1 MTIRQTKPHRLY
13 LFIIWGII
21 LTCSFLWSEN
31 VEAKDAVFIVSSS
44 NHNFIEKNGTFF
56 CHDLQDAIEKACLYE
71 GGTSKVLLYDNV
83 YYLNKPIEIK
93 NNKSK
98 IVIKGI
104 NRAIIT
110 SGIIING
117 EKKGDVIELSC
128 DGYSRQL
135 LVNDKSVPITSS
147 FNEPADLLKYDSI
160 CKISDTLYTFYF
172 PENVFNMI
180 ALGADI
186 FVYSQWQTIKFKV
199 IALDKL
205 TNTVLVS
212 TEGNK
217 ITHGIATNSRCSI
230 YNSKKLIVPGS
241 FYSDNNKVFYYPY
254 KSDTS
259 DIDTRGDVYR
269 VPFLCTLIRVENC
282 QNIIFE
288 NIVVKN
294 ATTTEWYYQQ
304 FQVDNNVSN
313 AVEVISS
320 QSISFDKCDFTE
332 NMGYC
337 LMLGENSNNCTISG
351 CSFYDTYGG
360 GIRLGSTYNDN
371 TNSITINDNLI
382 KSYGRIHSSSVA
394 IFVQRAH
401 DVIITNNTICDG
413 FYSAISLGWTWGY
426 GESSS
431 FNNYVANNY
440 IHHIM
445 RGVLSDGAAIY
456 TLGDQHGTIIENN
469 YMHDII
475 SYSYPSSASSL
486 LYFDEG
492 TSNLIARNNI
502 GYGAHYGLWIHYG
515 KNIMFDRN
523 VIGFTNLE
531 SFRLTRPDMSSNI
544 DATNNFIVNDVG
556 NVYGVSF
563 AEHAKLKDNK
573 SFSYNFHK
581 KKNGKDYFTEE
592 PITDYMSVNNL
603 VRKGY
608 LKHRFKYGVKSKRL
622 QKLSELPDS
631 IIVGDKGFV
640 KDNVKEVSKYFD

>member
-1 MTIRQTKPHRLY
+1 MTSKRTKPHSLY
-13 LFIIWGII
+13 IFFGIVF
-21 LTCSFLWSEN
+21 TCSFIWIEN

-44 NHNFIEKNGTFF
+44 NQNFAKINGSYFF
-56 CHDLQDAIEKACLYE
+56 CDLQDAIQAACLYE
-71 GGTSKVLLYDNV
+71 GGTCKVLLYDDV
-83 YYLNKPIEIK
+83 YYLNKPIELK

-104 NRAIIT
+104 NRPIIT
-110 SGIIING
+110 SGIIIDG
-117 EKKGDVIELSC
+117 EKKKDVVELSC

-135 LVNDKSVPITSS
+135 IVNEESVPISSS
-147 FNEPADLLKYDSI
+147 FHKPVDLLKYDSI
-160 CKISDTLYTFYF
+160 CKISDILYNLYF
-172 PENVFNMI
+172 SEKVCNMI
-180 ALGADI
+180 TPGSDI

-199 IALDKL
+199 IALDNL
-205 TNTVLVS
+205 TNAVLVT
-212 TEGNK
+212 TEGSK
-217 ITHGIATNSRCSI
+217 ITHGIAPNSRCSI
-230 YNSKKLIVPGS
+230 YNSKNLIEPGS
-241 FYSDNNKVFYYPY
+241 FYSDNNKVFYYPD
-254 KSDTS
+254 KSDT
-259 DIDTRGDVYR
+259 DTHGDVYR

-282 QNIIFE
+282 HNVTFE
-288 NIVVKN
+288 NIVIKN

-304 FQVDNNVSN
+304 FQADNNISN

-337 LMLGENSNNCTISG
+337 LMLGENSINCTISG
-351 CSFYDTYGG
+351 CCIYDTYGG
-360 GIRLGSTYNDN
+360 GIRLGSTRNDN
-371 TNSITINDNLI
+371 SNSITINDNLI

-401 DVIITNNTICDG
+401 DVIITNNTVCDG

-531 SFRLTRPDMSSNI
+531 SFRLTQPYMSSNI

-573 SFSYNFHK
+573 SFSYNFHT

-592 PITDYMSVNNL
+592 AITDYMSVNNL

-622 QKLSELPDS
+622 RKLSDIPDS
-631 IIVGDKGFV
+631 IIVDDKRFV